1 MSSAIHSTDPALAV
15 QLFNEMYFP
24 SDWSNLVNNVYPQVV
39 QIVNGEGPAN
49 VSYGLS
55 RRSKDRVRLNP
66 YVGLES
72 FTWVRGL
79 ELTSPMTSRLVKRG
93 SQPNDSPSF
102 TAAAVFCADSVDL
115 RGTTMKEVF
124 QGIVSTSQNVSHLCA

>member
-1 MSSAIHSTDPALAV
+1 MTSTIHSTDHTLAV

-55 RRSKDRVRLNP
+55 RRSKEFVGLNP

-72 FTWVRGL
+72 FV
-79 ELTSPMTSRLVKRG
+79 
-93 SQPNDSPSF
+93 
-102 TAAAVFCADSVDL
+102 
-115 RGTTMKEVF
+115 
-124 QGIVSTSQNVSHLCA
+124 

>member
-1 MSSAIHSTDPALAV
+1 MILSTDTIYKALITGCALSGPSGCAIASDGDGPLDIDAKVQKLLNTAYNATKLNASVPITSGDIRRKWYAMTSAIHSTDPALAV

-39 QIVNGEGPAN
+39 QILNGEGPAN

-66 YVGLES
+66 YV
-72 FTWVRGL
+72 
-79 ELTSPMTSRLVKRG
+79 
-93 SQPNDSPSF
+93 
-102 TAAAVFCADSVDL
+102 
-115 RGTTMKEVF
+115 
-124 QGIVSTSQNVSHLCA
+124 